1 MNLSEIKNHL
11 NNIYVGI
18 SLGIISP
25 IVSFLIMY
33 NVRIKQQGFVT
44 FMEQIIQVG
53 LLSKLLSLA
62 VLPNL
67 GIFFIFIWL
76 NYANSARGVLLSTI
90 IMAVTVMIIYFAN

>member
-76 NYANSARGVLLSTI
+76 NYTNSARGVLLSTI